1 MTLHKVINILSPEEL
16 LKHAQLLQKTGRL
29 QEATI
34 AFEKLKSL
42 YPKFPPILNDL
53 AILYLQ
59 QGKFN
64 EGRQLLEKSLQLDP
78 KQPMALYNL
87 GKAYQNQGKFNE
99 ASTAYKQVTKIQP
112 QFADAYFSRGICLHF
127 LERFAEAIMCFE
139 DVIRFHPEAVHA
151 YNAKGISLYHAGNYS
166 DALVA
171 LQKALALNQQSPEI
185 YNNLGLAYHKLNQF
199 DAALENYNLA
209 LTINPNYADAYSN
222 RGLTYQALK
231 NTTEALKDYDR
242 CLQIEPNHPDVNW
255 NKALIKIQL
264 GEYQEGWALYEWRWQ
279 SFSKKWARHYEQP
292 LWLGESSIKDKNIL
306 IYPEQ
311 GYGDFIQ
318 FCRYIPKLLELGAK
332 VILETPAPLMAL
344 TASSFEGN
352 IQLIES
358 GKALPK
364 FDVQCPIISLPLAFK
379 TTLKNIPSTFP
390 YLKTDPNKVQLWQE
404 KLGKKTKPRLG
415 LVWSGST
422 WHKNDHNRSIPFQTL
437 LPLFDL
443 PLEFHCLQKE
453 IRKQDSV
460 FFNKN
465 DIQNHQQDL
474 KDFSN
479 TAALI
484 DQMDVVISVDTA
496 VAHLAGALG
505 KKLLLLL
512 PSNPDYRWML
522 DKKDSLWYPSA
533 KLLRQSAIGD
543 WSEVMEKLKT
553 SLANL

>member
-1 MTLHKVINILSPEEL
+1 MTLHKVIKILSPEEL
-16 LKHAQLLQKTGRL
+16 LKQAQLLQKAGRL

-78 KQPMALYNL
+78 KQPMAFYNL

-99 ASTAYKQVTKIQP
+99 ASNAYKQVTKIQP
-112 QFADAYFSRGICLHF
+112 QFADAHFSRGVCLHF
-127 LERFAEAIMCFE
+127 LERFAESIVCFD
-139 DVIRFHPEAVHA
+139 DVIRIHPSAVHA
-151 YNAKGISLYHAGNYS
+151 HNAKGISSYHAGNYS

-171 LQKALALNQQSPEI
+171 LQKALSFNQQSSEI

-199 DAALENYNLA
+199 NAALENYNLA

-231 NTTEALKDYDR
+231 NTTEALKDYGK
-242 CLQIEPNHPDVNW
+242 CLQIDPNHPDANW

-279 SFSKKWARHYEQP
+279 SFSKKWARHYQQP
-292 LWLGESSIKDKNIL
+292 LWLGESSIKDKTIL

-318 FCRYIPKLLELGAK
+318 FCRYIPMLLELGAK
-332 VILETPAPLMAL
+332 IILETPAPLMAL
-344 TASSFEGN
+344 VASSFEGN
-352 IQLIES
+352 IQIIES
-358 GKALPK
+358 GKKLPT
-364 FDVQCPIISLPLAFK
+364 FDVQCPIMSLPLAFK
-379 TTLKNIPSTFP
+379 TILENIPSTFP
-390 YLKTDPNKVQLWQE
+390 YLKADPNKVQLWQE
-404 KLGKKTKPRLG
+404 KLGEKTKPRIG

-422 WHKNDHNRSIPFQTL
+422 WHKNDHNRSIQFEKLLSLLELPF
-437 LPLFDL
+437 
-443 PLEFHCLQKE
+443 EFHSLQKE
-453 IRKQDSV
+453 IRGQDQAL
-460 FFNKN
+460 FNKSS
-465 DIQNHQQDL
+465 IQNHQQDL
-474 KDFSN
+474 RDFSD

-484 DQMDVVISVDTA
+484 DLMDAVVSVDTA
-496 VAHLAGALG
+496 VAHLTGALG
-505 KKLLLLL
+505 KKLFILL
-512 PSNPDYRWML
+512 PSNPDYRWMP
-522 DKKDSLWYPSA
+522 DRKDSPWYTSA
-533 KLLRQSAIGD
+533 ELFRQSLIGD
-543 WSEVMEKLKT
+543 WTQIIEKLKI

>member
-1 MTLHKVINILSPEEL
+1 MSPEEL
-16 LKHAQLLQKTGRL
+16 LKQAQLLQKTGRL

-78 KQPMALYNL
+78 KQPMAFYNL

-99 ASTAYKQVTKIQP
+99 ASNAFKQVTKLQP
-112 QFADAYFSRGICLHF
+112 QFADAHFCRGICLHF
-127 LERFAEAIMCFE
+127 LERFTEAIICFD
-139 DVIRFHPEAVHA
+139 DVIRLHPNTVHA
-151 YNAKGISLYHAGNYS
+151 HNAKGISLYHSGNYI
-166 DALVA
+166 DALDTLQEA
-171 LQKALALNQQSPEI
+171 LSLNQQSTEI

-231 NTTEALKDYDR
+231 NTTEALKDYDK
-242 CLQIEPNHPDVNW
+242 CLQIEPNHPDAHW

-264 GEYQEGWALYEWRWQ
+264 GEYHEGWALYEWRWQ
-279 SFSKKWARHYEQP
+279 SFSKKWARHYQQP
-292 LWLGESSIKDKNIL
+292 LWLGESSIRDKTIL

-318 FCRYIPKLLELGAK
+318 FCRYIPMLLELGAK

-344 TASSFEGN
+344 ATNAFRGD

-358 GKALPK
+358 GKTLPK
-364 FDVQCPIISLPLAFK
+364 FDIQCPIMSLPLAFK
-379 TTLKNIPSTFP
+379 TTLENIPSTFP
-390 YLKTDPNKVQLWQE
+390 YLKPEPNKVQLWQE
-404 KLGKKTKPRLG
+404 KLGKKTKPRVG

-422 WHKNDHNRSIPFQTL
+422 WHKNDHNRSIKFQTL
-437 LPLFDL
+437 LPLLEL
-443 PLEFHCLQKE
+443 PFEFHSLQKE
-453 IRKQDSV
+453 IQVQDQAI
-460 FFNKN
+460 FNKSS
-465 DIQNHQQDL
+465 IQNHQQDL
-474 KDFSN
+474 KDFADTS
-479 TAALI
+479 ALI
-484 DQMDVVISVDTA
+484 DQMDVMISVDTA
-496 VAHLAGALG
+496 VAHLTGALD
-505 KKLLLLL
+505 KKLFLLL

-522 DKKDSLWYPSA
+522 DRKGSPWYPSA
-533 KLLRQSAIGD
+533 QLLRQSVIGD
-543 WSEVMEKLKT
+543 WAQVIENLKI
-553 SLANL
+553 SLATL